1 MATEATHRKK
11 KVVAKKGGVTARAN
25 GGGAAKVDWRA
36 RVKPAQVTEASER
49 HRVIKR
55 ATSRVKT
62 SARVD
67 TVNIDS

>member
-1 MATEATHRKK
+1 MATKATHPTK
-11 KVVAKKGGVTARAN
+11 KVVAKKGGAAARAN
-25 GGGAAKVDWRA
+25 GGRRAKVDWRA
-36 RVKPAQVTEASER
+36 RVNPAQVTEATER